1 MATADG
7 ATPSVAS
14 EGGRRQYLTFM
25 LGRETFALG
34 ILAIREI
41 IQYSVPTDVPMVPPH
56 IRGVINLRGA
66 VVPVIDLS
74 AWFGRGIASVARRTC
89 ILVIELSVKGRAQT
103 LGVIVDSV
111 TKVVWIADAD
121 IEPPPAFGGAVRTE
135 FIAGLGKA
143 VGRFVV
149 ILDPDRVFGM
159 EALRDASVAAAAAAP
174 AAA

>member
-111 TKVVWIADAD
+111 TKV
-121 IEPPPAFGGAVRTE
+121 
-135 FIAGLGKA
+135 
-143 VGRFVV
+143 
-149 ILDPDRVFGM
+149 
-159 EALRDASVAAAAAAP
+159 
-174 AAA
+174 